1 MLDETAAGAG
11 KLLSPAKAPAPHRH
25 GSHKPAR
32 DHPTLTSVVPD
43 LVSDPHGARLAQT
56 ALSEDPLS
64 ANDDDSHHQSLA
76 TYTLQAK
83 HERKLTETD

>member
-43 LVSDPHGARLAQT
+43 LVSDPHGARLART
-56 ALSEDPLS
+56 ALSEDPLRVYS
-64 ANDDDSHHQSLA
+64 GDSHHHFLA
-76 TYTLQAK
+76 YFNLQAK